1 MSAWYCVLPLAA
13 SLFGACA
20 PAEPLAV
27 GYVEGEFALVA
38 PIGAARL
45 TTLEVRRGDR
55 LKAGAIIAAQETEDA
70 ELAVAKADAAL
81 GQAKAKLRNL
91 EEGRR
96 PQEIAVI
103 EASLQS
109 AKAQLADSERQLARL
124 RSLNTRGF
132 AAEAEAQS
140 AETAVEVAR
149 AKAAEM
155 EAQLEVARLPA
166 REAEIIAARGAVEEA
181 EAALETARWQLAER
195 TIRAPAN
202 GVVNDV
208 ILRKGE
214 IAGPS
219 APVVSFLPDGATKL
233 KLYVP
238 QASRAGL
245 APGMQLL
252 VRCDGC
258 PDGQHATISWIA
270 DEPEF
275 TPPVIYSLNNRQ
287 KLVYLVEA
295 RPDGDAAMLKPGQ
308 IVDVQLAGPQ

>member
-1 MSAWYCVLPLAA
+1 MSAWFCFLPLAA

-20 PAEPLAV
+20 DGEPLAV

-38 PIGAARL
+38 PIGTARL
-45 TTLEVRRGDR
+45 SALEVRRGDR
-55 LKAGAIIAAQETEDA
+55 LDAGAVIAVQESEDA
-70 ELAVAKADAAL
+70 ELAVARAEAAL
-81 GQAKAKLRNL
+81 AQATARLRNL

-103 EASLQS
+103 EANLLS
-109 AKAQLADSERQLARL
+109 AKAQLADFERRHSRL
-124 RSLNTRGF
+124 TSLNTRGF
-132 AAEAEAQS
+132 AAQSEAQT

-149 AKAAEM
+149 AKIAEL
-155 EAQLEVARLPA
+155 EAELEVARLPA
-166 REAEIIAARGAVEEA
+166 REAEIIAARAAVEEA
-181 EAALETARWQLAER
+181 EAARKTAHWQLDER
-195 TIRAPAN
+195 TIRAPA
-202 GVVNDV
+202 GGIVNDV

-214 IAGPS
+214 IAGPA

-238 QASRAGL
+238 QSARAGL
-245 APGMQLL
+245 QPGARLS

-258 PDGQHATISWIA
+258 PDAQTATVSYVA

-295 RPDGDAAMLKPGQ
+295 RPEGDGSMLKPGQ
-308 IVDVQLAGPQ
+308 IVDVLLAGPQ

>member
-1 MSAWYCVLPLAA
+1 MTSWLCLLPLAA
-13 SLFGACA
+13 TLFGACA

-45 TTLEVRRGDR
+45 STLDVRRGDR
-55 LKAGAIIAAQETEDA
+55 LKAGAVIAVQESEDA
-70 ELAVAKADAAL
+70 GLAVARAGAAL
-81 GQAKAKLRNL
+81 AQAEARLHNL

-109 AKAQLADSERQLARL
+109 ARAQLSDNERRL
-124 RSLNTRGF
+124 SRLQSLNTRGF

-140 AETAVEVAR
+140 AATAVEVGR
-149 AKAAEM
+149 AKIAEL
-155 EAQLEVARLPA
+155 EAQLDVARLPA

-181 EAALETARWQLAER
+181 KAALETARWQLAER
-195 TIRAPAN
+195 TIRAPAD

-238 QASRAGL
+238 QSARSGI
-245 APGMQLL
+245 APGMRLQ

-258 PDGQHATISWIA
+258 PAGQHATISWVA

-275 TPPVIYSLNNRQ
+275 TPPVIYSLNTRQ

-308 IVDVQLAGPQ
+308 IVDVQLAPLQ